1 MDNPISAFEW
11 LLSHLWRRHPITMKG
26 LQGVPVADT
35 LFFQYSLIKPGMDDH
50 NRSTTLRTTESAR

>member
-35 LFFQYSLIKPGMDDH
+35 LFYQ
-50 NRSTTLRTTESAR
+50 